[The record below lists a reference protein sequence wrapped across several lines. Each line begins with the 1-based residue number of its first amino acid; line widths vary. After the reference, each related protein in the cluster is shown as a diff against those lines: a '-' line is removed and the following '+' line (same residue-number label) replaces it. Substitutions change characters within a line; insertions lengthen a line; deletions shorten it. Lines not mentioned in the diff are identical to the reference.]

1 MTCASIR
8 RSPLFL
14 ALLLL
19 PALVVAVAC
28 SSAEPEVHAPAP
40 AAPVAPPAKP
50 EAAAPSPAASSAPS
64 SKHTEVRGQGQS
76 DERGGPMSSLRA
88 AHMAARGL
96 SPAPQSDIA
105 PARSSEMEATVI
117 LARLS
122 APDTGQSER
131 RETAAHELADRLD
144 DGDLDSDRALTLL
157 DIIAPGASV
166 SQRAEAAR
174 RLSALSSGGGSKS
187 ERSMEA
193 ANEVS
198 RLITGHGIDAER
210 RIGAARAL
218 AIGLQNG
225 SLDSDRALALMDTV
239 APETSV
245 ETRAHALKSLATD
258 FRGGDWDDEKLA
270 DFSEQLHRATF
281 GHDLNYEERAGA
293 GVELV
298 GEGIKKFG
306 GDSYDDE
313 DVDTATEMIKR
324 ALSDDLDANSIS
336 DLLGR

>member
-1 MTCASIR
+1 
-8 RSPLFL
+8 
-14 ALLLL
+14 
-19 PALVVAVAC
+19 
-28 SSAEPEVHAPAP
+28 
-40 AAPVAPPAKP
+40 
-50 EAAAPSPAASSAPS
+50 
-64 SKHTEVRGQGQS
+64 
-76 DERGGPMSSLRA
+76 MSSLRA

-96 SPAPQSDIA
+96 APAPQSDIA
-105 PARSSEMEATVI
+105 PPRSSEMEATVI

-122 APDTGQSER
+122 TSDAGQSER
-131 RETAAHELADRLD
+131 RETAARELADRFD

-166 SQRAEAAR
+166 SQRKEAAR

-210 RIGAARAL
+210 RIDAARAL
-218 AIGLQNG
+218 AVGLRNG

-270 DFSEQLHRATF
+270 DFSEQLHRTTF